1 MTKIPRSIRN
11 KFNREIVHGG
21 AILAVVAVAAWA
33 VELYKKI
40 PKWWSFSTQLVL
52 HSNIITQQSSI
63 ERNNYGMDNTDNACG
78 MDYQRSHR
86 KLGEKTQI
94 VNSK

>member
-40 PKWWSFSTQLVL
+40 PK
-52 HSNIITQQSSI
+52 
-63 ERNNYGMDNTDNACG
+63 
-78 MDYQRSHR
+78 
-86 KLGEKTQI
+86 
-94 VNSK
+94 

>member
-1 MTKIPRSIRN
+1 MAKIPRSIRN

-52 HSNIITQQSSI
+52 HSIIITQQSSI

-86 KLGEKTQI
+86 KLGE
-94 VNSK
+94 